1 MTVTEESLQ
10 IKNDNMLPLKAYF
23 EDFVQPRPNTMVTGH
38 LQQWHAVISSE
49 DGKRIVRNMI
59 YQRRKALKSAAE
71 LVFHTMK
78 GEQSNLRAG
87 GKQKGL
93 AKGKSKAHQTSEAGK
108 DGLVEELM
116 ETLATQE
123 KQHED
128 HAALIKKKLR
138 EEHEAELD
146 EVESEYKTIVS
157 DLMKAHR
164 KEIQELKKQIR
175 TSENVHKTFLDSY
188 VEASLDSLQN
198 SSESPALESK
208 SSEATE

>member
-1 MTVTEESLQ
+1 MRNL
-10 IKNDNMLPLKAYF
+10 NDSALPLKAYLK
-23 EDFVQPRPNTMVTGH
+23 DFVQPVQPRPNTMVAGH
-38 LQQWHAVISSE
+38 LQWHAVISSE

-59 YQRRKALKSAAE
+59 YQRRKAMKRAAE

-78 GEQSNLRAG
+78 GEQSNPRPG

-93 AKGKSKAHQTSEAGK
+93 AKGKSKAHKTSEAGE

-128 HAALIKKKLR
+128 HAVLITKKLR

-164 KEIQELKKQIR
+164 KEVQELKKQIR

-188 VEASLDSLQN
+188 VEASLDSLRN

-208 SSEATE
+208 SSEAAE